1 MYRPYVILGGFMSV
15 DGKTAPANRKGRT
28 FTPLLDEKLLIRL
41 HRIRADV
48 DAVLVGAETVIRDNP
63 KLTVRAV
70 QGNNP
75 LRVVLDSLLRTSLE
89 SHIYKTKDAQTILA
103 VCQNAPKDKISQL
116 KKKGVEILNFECDRR
131 IPLKDL
137 LGILHHKGVKRLLV
151 EGGSEVRWSF
161 IQEKFVDE
169 IFVWITP
176 SVWGG
181 RYAPTMVDGDGY
193 VIREHSIKLKL
204 KNSEIIDDTVILE
217 YYVL

>member
-15 DGKTAPANRKGRT
+15 DGKTAPTNRKGRT

-48 DAVLVGAETVIRDNP
+48 DAVLVGAETVIQDNP

-89 SHIYKTKDAQTILA
+89 SHIYKTEDAQTILA

-181 RYAPTMVDGDGY
+181 RYAPTMVDGDGC
-193 VIREHSIKLKL
+193 VTREHSIKLKL

-217 YYVL
+217 YFVL